1 MLKICKR
8 CSIEKDLNS
17 YNKNIK
23 SKDGLQSYCK
33 DCVSLY
39 GSKYRSLNKEK
50 LSSKKK
56 LWKLNNKDKTKQY
69 NYDYEKKRKSID
81 PDFKLLKN
89 LRARNRGGL
98 KRSLDNSKS
107 SSYKIVQ
114 LFKIQDFNCA
124 YCSVDISESN
134 HIDHIIPLSKSGS
147 NLITNLALACPD
159 CNMTKSNKDLD
170 IWLKEININYDY
182 FVLKLNE
189 RNNLYFKDEID
200 KEVA

>member
-1 MLKICKR
+1 MLKICRR
-8 CSIEKDLNS
+8 CNIEKDLNS

-124 YCSVDISESN
+124 YCSVDISKSN
-134 HIDHIIPLSKSGS
+134 HIDHIIPLSNTSIHDSVCGLHVPWNMQYLTKGDNSYK
-147 NLITNLALACPD
+147 
-159 CNMTKSNKDLD
+159 CNKFDFT
-170 IWLKEININYDY
+170 YH
-182 FVLKLNE
+182 
-189 RNNLYFKDEID
+189 NNGWKFEFFS
-200 KEVA
+200 